1 MREDA
6 LLIGT
11 AGLVWAV
18 LALLYGLVPMFNMPG
33 GALVWGA
40 GAALFLGLGLLVAFA
55 RPRRPPDQSA

>member
-40 GAALFLGLGLLVAFA
+40 GAALFLALGLLVAMA
-55 RPRRPPDQSA
+55 RPRRPRGQST